1 MEQIVEQIANKSLS
15 ELLAL
20 HVAIKDELRRRGVL
34 RSENSPTGDLAE
46 YLFCKAFGWEQAP
59 NSEKGLDATDVDGK
73 RYQIKGLRL
82 HRRKKSRQLSAI
94 RSLDGGDAG
103 FDTLAA
109 VLFNHN
115 YEVMRAA
122 LIPVKVVRCGAKR
135 NDHTR
140 SHTFLLQDK
149 VWDVR
154 GVIDVT
160 ENLRRVERDEY

>member
-1 MEQIVEQIANKSLS
+1 MEQIVEQIANKPLS
-15 ELLAL
+15 KLLAL
-20 HVAIKDELRRRGVL
+20 HVAIKDELRKRGVL

-46 YLFCKAFGWEQAP
+46 YLFCKAFGWKQAP
-59 NSEKGLDATDVDGK
+59 NSEKGFDATGDDGK

-94 RSLDGGDAG
+94 RSLKG

-109 VLFNHN
+109 VLFSHN
-115 YEVMRAA
+115 YKVMRAA
-122 LIPVKVVRCGAKR
+122 LIPVKVVRCYAKYIK
-135 NDHTR
+135 HTN
-140 SHTFLLQDK
+140 SHKFLLQDK
-149 VWDVR
+149 VWGMC

>member
-1 MEQIVEQIANKSLS
+1 MEQIANKSLS
-15 ELLAL
+15 ELLAF
-20 HVAIKDELRRRGVL
+20 HVAIKDELRKRDVL

-46 YLFCKAFGWEQAP
+46 YLFCKAFGWKHAP
-59 NSEKGLDATDVDGK
+59 NSEKGLDATDDDGK

-109 VLFNHN
+109 VLFSHK

-122 LIPVKVVRCGAKR
+122 LIPVKVVRCYAKYIK
-135 NDHTR
+135 HTN
-140 SHTFLLQDK
+140 SHKFLLQDK
-149 VWDVR
+149 VWGMC